1 MALPLVVVLGSENV
15 SVEQDVLKGIA
26 TVIGTDPDQTRH
38 LPDEIASRVF
48 AATAWHTAVVDK
60 ALLERM
66 KKCRIVVRA
75 GAGGERKDER
85 L

>member
-26 TVIGTDPDQTRH
+26 TDPDQTRH

-66 KKCRIVVRA
+66 KDSSSCWCRWGKKR
-75 GAGGERKDER
+75 
-85 L
+85 